1 MNNATLNARSALD
14 STGGFTSSTD
24 LVGFDHNDE
33 YGGRKD
39 RFDQEEIDLGERR
52 KYSTMSG
59 KSDMSSVE
67 VPERNSTVDAGKSKA
82 FFCNFTIQNNS
93 MKLNVI
99 LENLFVMLL
108 NIGVDVNDF

>member
-1 MNNATLNARSALD
+1 MQNATLNARSALE
-14 STGGFTSSTD
+14 STGGFTSATD
-24 LVGFDHNDE
+24 LVRYDHNDDE

-67 VPERNSTVDAGKSKA
+67 IPERNSTVDAGKSKG
-82 FFCNFTIQNNS
+82 FFSNFPTKAIR
-93 MKLNVI
+93 
-99 LENLFVMLL
+99 
-108 NIGVDVNDF
+108 